1 MSQTGR
7 WREIEHFNIIDIMLL
22 FFIGVLIGAV
32 IALVAYIIIQRMVLK
47 GQKNEIIAKAEIEA
61 EGIKKDKIHQAL
73 SLIHI

>member
-61 EGIKKDKIHQAL
+61 EGRFKAFI
-73 SLIHI
+73 